1 MISAQPTLDA
11 VLFVHI
17 LLIAL
22 HFLVPS
28 YRGVFFGHIY
38 PQKLGTGIQL
48 TLEAMTSKD
57 SMDTRYGDILLRAIN
72 KFLILYFVMKVT
84 SNSLC
89 SVDLE

>member
-1 MISAQPTLDA
+1 MLLACKKALKFPLSVGFILTSVQPTLDA

-17 LLIAL
+17 LLTAL

-28 YRGVFFGHIY
+28 YHGVSFGHIY

-57 SMDTRYGDILLRAIN
+57 SMGTRYGDQKFNLLHAIG
-72 KFLILYFVMKVT
+72 
-84 SNSLC
+84 
-89 SVDLE
+89 